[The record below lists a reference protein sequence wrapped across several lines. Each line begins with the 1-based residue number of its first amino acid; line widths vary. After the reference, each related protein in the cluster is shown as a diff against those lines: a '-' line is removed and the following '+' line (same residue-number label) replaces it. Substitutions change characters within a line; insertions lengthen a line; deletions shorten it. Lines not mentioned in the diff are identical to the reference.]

1 MKALSFMQPY
11 AWLTAAGIKPV
22 DNRLRKWDYRGPILI
37 HASQQHDQHA
47 LTRIGDRVGQWAV
60 DRVIEAAPLVYGALI
75 GKAVIVEWVTEYQSP
90 WFWGPYGAVIE
101 QAELFANPIPYPGQ
115 LGLFDVPENVV
126 EAGLFDLTN

>member
-22 DNRLRKWDYRGPILI
+22 DNRLRKWDYRGLI

-47 LTRIGDRVGQWAV
+47 LTLIGERVGQWAV
-60 DRVIEAAPLVYGALI
+60 NRVIEAAPLSYGALI
-75 GKAVIVEWVTEYQSP
+75 GKAVIVEWVTEYPSP

-101 QAELFANPIPYPGQ
+101 QAELFPCPLPYPGQ
-115 LGLFDVPENVV
+115 LGLFDVPETALGVLV
-126 EAGLFDLTN
+126 L